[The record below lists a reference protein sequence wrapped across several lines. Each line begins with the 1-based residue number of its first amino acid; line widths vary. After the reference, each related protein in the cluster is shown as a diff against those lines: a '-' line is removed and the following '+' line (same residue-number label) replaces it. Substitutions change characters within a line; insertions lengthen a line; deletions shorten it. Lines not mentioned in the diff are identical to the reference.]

1 MISCHKSLT
10 SRWGFYLQIDEQ
22 GNVHGVR
29 EKDDYCVFEMKTTDF
44 AKVTIRGLQ
53 SNAYFAMNDRGN
65 LYTTDTQNPSCIW
78 KEIHHTDG
86 YNYYESD
93 QHNGFFLALK
103 RRGDPKNGRETALGQ
118 VSCAFLVTTITHN
131 AT

>member
-1 MISCHKSLT
+1 MVSCRMLVT
-10 SRWGFYLQIDEQ
+10 SRWGFFLQIDQ
-22 GNVHGVR
+22 QRSVRGVR
-29 EKDDYCVFEMKTTDF
+29 EKDDDCVFEMKTTDF
-44 AKVTIRGLQ
+44 AKVTIRGVQ
-53 SNAYFAMNDRGN
+53 SNIYVAMNDQGN
-65 LYTTDTQNPSCIW
+65 LYTTDTQNPSCVW

-103 RRGDPKNGRETALGQ
+103 RRGDPKNGRSTALGQ
-118 VSCAFLVTTITHN
+118 VSCAFLVTTITHE